1 VTALLAK
8 GADANART
16 SRTATPAVG
25 RGGGGGG
32 GGRGAVPGERTPLLI
47 AAKTNHED
55 VMRALV
61 AAGADPSLKAQDG
74 TTLLM
79 AAAGSGHVG
88 VVKYAYDVD
97 PHVDAV
103 NGAGATVIHA
113 SVTGTGGLATQPQ
126 ICEVIQFLAD
136 HGAKLD
142 EKDAAGRT
150 PIQIADFL
158 PIDKAVDLLTQ
169 LIIKSGATPKVRSKR

>member
-1 VTALLAK
+1 
-8 GADANART
+8 
-16 SRTATPAVG
+16 
-25 RGGGGGG
+25 
-32 GGRGAVPGERTPLLI
+32 
-47 AAKTNHED
+47 
-55 VMRALV
+55 MRALV
-61 AAGADPSLKAQDG
+61 SAGADPSLKAQDG

-88 VVKYAYDVD
+88 VVKYAYEVD

-142 EKDAAGRT
+142 EKDASGRT

-158 PIDKAVDLLTQ
+158 PIDKAVDLLTE